1 MCLDIT
7 YANPKKK
14 YPKGKTYIGYK
25 IFSQNI
31 NNTLSNVSA
40 NAIYTIFKT
49 NKWIPD
55 INKYILYTD
64 ETSEKY
70 MTGFH
75 LYASKQAANEYAKL
89 LYFALDEVWKVEFR
103 DVVAVG
109 KQNGR
114 KVIVARKIKL
124 IERI

>member
-25 IFSQNI
+25 IFSLNI
-31 NNTLSNVSA
+31 NNALCNVSEHA
-40 NAIYTIFKT
+40 MHTIFKT
-49 NKWIPD
+49 KNWITD
-55 INKYILYTD
+55 INKFMLYTD

-75 LYASKQAANEYAKL
+75 LYTNKYNAK
-89 LYFALDEVWKVEFR
+89 ATSIVWIDQVWKVEFR

-109 KQNGR
+109 KQLGR

-124 IERI
+124 IKKI